1 MKKKDVLFYG
11 PSYYDLGN
19 DSIRVGS
26 NQVLYVAGGAY
37 IKGFASVWQ
46 ASHAKV
52 IGHGIVNP
60 ERQHEGIMVRYSTD
74 VVVDGPITTQIPV
87 GGSERVSVRNAKVI
101 SWYGWG
107 DGMNVFASNDVS
119 YNHVFCRTSDDCSTI
134 YLHPQGLPR
143 RMPQHQRDRRRVLG
157 RRGPSHH
164 DWVAWRH

>member
-11 PSYYDLGN
+11 PGYYDLGN

-26 NQVLYVAGGAY
+26 SQVLYVAGGAY

-46 ASHAKV
+46 TFHAKV

-107 DGMNVFASNDVS
+107 DGMNVS
-119 YNHVFCRTSDDCSTI
+119 
-134 YLHPQGLPR
+134 
-143 RMPQHQRDRRRVLG
+143 
-157 RRGPSHH
+157 
-164 DWVAWRH
+164 